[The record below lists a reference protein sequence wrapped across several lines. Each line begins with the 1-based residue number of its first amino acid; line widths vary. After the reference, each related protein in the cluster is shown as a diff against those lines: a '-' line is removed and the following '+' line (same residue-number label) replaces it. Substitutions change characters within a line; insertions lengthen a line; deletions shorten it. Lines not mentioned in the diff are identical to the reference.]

1 MKQYC
6 FDCMNELSSTGYC
19 PNCNKNNTADTYPH
33 HLRPGTILNN
43 KYLIGNCLGEGGF
56 GITYIGRDLTL
67 DIRVAI
73 KEYFPNGYVNR
84 NNTATQ
90 LVTATS
96 EHQREIFSKGKDRF
110 LMEARSL
117 ARFIGEPGIVDV
129 RDYFEANNTAYII
142 MDYLDGESLSSYLKK
157 HGTMPAQTAFSL
169 ILPVVDSLQKIHRQ
183 ELIHRD
189 ISPDNIMLTK
199 KNKMVLMDFG
209 SARYFSG
216 KEKEMSVMLKQGYAP
231 EEQYRKNGNQ
241 GPWTDVYG
249 LCATLYKCITGVIP
263 EDALDRMR
271 QDDLK
276 PPSQMGVQISKSLET
291 ALMFGLSVYQENRCQ
306 DMSRLSEMIRWG
318 LDHPDAQAG
327 QAGENDPFRTQ
338 VIDPQYGAIPPVYPN
353 NGGYNANNGGYNANN
368 GGYVPNNGG
377 YSSNV
382 QQSQPE
388 KKGPS
393 MKTVVVVLVVS
404 MLVIIGVMTAVI
416 ITLMNSDKDKRD
428 DSSSST
434 ASSVSKIDPTDPDSE
449 DEAEAD
455 EKKEEEATITSE
467 VDMPSCINFKYSV
480 AKQNLEKLGLK
491 VKVSYKNDESVPK
504 DSVIEQSPAQGTT
517 VEKGTTVAL
526 VVSKGSA
533 ACPYDYSQKL
543 VVKAS
548 GSYGTATLYEW
559 QEGEFKK
566 TASYSCSV
574 GSNGIGEAQEGS
586 KTTPR
591 GEYYLGKLFVTHS
604 VSFNYFNTY
613 TVTSNTCVDSDVNSP
628 QYNMVLERSRIG
640 NQGKYDYSISEGLLD
655 GDFNYIIYIEHNGS
669 GFSSQ
674 NVVKGRGSAIGLR
687 GKYGSLSDT
696 YADIDISAG
705 DMEDLLSRLDSGK
718 NPKIF
723 IGVE

>member
-19 PNCNKNNTADTYPH
+19 PYCNKNNTADTYPH
-33 HLRPGTILNN
+33 HLRPGTILHN

-84 NNTATQ
+84 NNAATQ

-96 EHQREIFSKGKDRF
+96 DHQREIFGKGKERF

-157 HGTMPAQTAFSL
+157 HGRMPAQTAFNL
-169 ILPVVDSLQKIHRQ
+169 ILPVVDSLQRIHQQ

-271 QDDLK
+271 QDNLK
-276 PPSQMGVQISKSLET
+276 PPSQLGVQISKPLEN
-291 ALMFGLSVYQENRCQ
+291 ALMYGLAVYQENRCH
-306 DMSRLSEMIRWG
+306 DMAQLSEMIQWG
-318 LDHPDAQAG
+318 LNNPGTQLSPPVQAG
-327 QAGENDPFRTQ
+327 IYLTQ
-338 VIDPQYGAIPPVYPN
+338 VMDKQYQAVPRDYP
-353 NGGYNANNGGYNANN
+353 
-368 GGYVPNNGG
+368 PNNGG
-377 YSSNV
+377 YSPNNGGYPPNNDGYSQNA
-382 QQSQPE
+382 QQPQPP
-388 KKGPS
+388 KNGPS
-393 MKTVVVVLVVS
+393 MKTVVVVLIVS
-404 MLVIIGVMTAVI
+404 MIVIIGVMTAVI
-416 ITLMNSDKDKRD
+416 ITLMNGSNDNKNKSSS
-428 DSSSST
+428 SSSST
-434 ASSVSKIDPTDPDSE
+434 VSKVDQTDTDT
-449 DEAEAD
+449 
-455 EKKEEEATITSE
+455 EEEAADDEKMDEKGTITTA
-467 VDMPSCINFKYSV
+467 VDMPSCINYKYSV
-480 AKQNLEKLGLK
+480 AKKNLEKLGLK
-491 VKVSYKNDESVPK
+491 VKVTYKNDENVPK
-504 DSVIEQSPAQGTT
+504 DSVIEQSPAEGTSID
-517 VEKGTTVAL
+517 KGTTVAL

-543 VVKAS
+543 VVSAS

-574 GSNGIGEAQEGS
+574 GSNGIGTAQEGS
-586 KTTPR
+586 KTTPQ
-591 GEYYLGKLFVTHS
+591 GEYYLGKLFAS
-604 VSFNYFNTY
+604 GPVSFNYYNTY

-628 QYNMVLERSRIG
+628 QYNMVLERSRVG
-640 NQGKYDYSISEGLLD
+640 NQAKYDYSISEGILN
-655 GDFNYIIYIEHNGS
+655 GDLNYILYIEHNGS

-687 GKYGSLSDT
+687 GKYGSLTDT
-696 YADIDISAG
+696 YGDIDISAG